1 MNLLDPN
8 EIKQDKKDNIV
19 KTQKR
24 NISLADE
31 EAKINR
37 KLNITKQNADLKK
50 KEIIEEVDKFVEEQR
65 NRADLLIKEVDLLEL
80 RKAEALKPIDDI
92 KKEWEDKVEE
102 VKVVLEETKVNLA
115 KSEKIKEENLNMAD
129 KLTDKHEDL
138 DIREEKLEKRDK
150 GISLEETRLK
160 SSSDALTD
168 GWVKLH
174 EATNKANTDLEKRD
188 NDLKDREK
196 VIDIRKE
203 EQDKREI
210 EQNNHDRLIKDR
222 YATLERAIKE
232 SIEKYKIKI

>member
-1 MNLLDPN
+1 MQLLDPN
-8 EIKQDKKDNIV
+8 EIKQDKKENIV

-37 KLNITKQNADLKK
+37 KLNITKQNASLKK

-80 RKAEALKPIDDI
+80 RKSEALKPVDDI
-92 KKEWEDKVEE
+92 KKEWEDKLEE
-102 VKVVLEETKVNLA
+102 VKDILEETKENLE
-115 KSEKIKEENLNMAD
+115 KSEKIKEENLDMAD
-129 KLTDKHEDL
+129 KLADKREDL
-138 DIREEKLEKRDK
+138 SIREENIEKREN
-150 GISLEETRLK
+150 GLSLEEKRLK
-160 SSSDALTD
+160 SSSDTLTD

-174 EATNKANTDLEKRD
+174 EATNIANKEIDKKE
-188 NDLKDREK
+188 NAIKDREII
-196 VIDIRKE
+196 IDIRRE

-222 YATLERAIKE
+222 YETLERAINE
-232 SIEKYKIKI
+232 SKEKYNIKI